1 MDKDCLEGGVEGV
14 AEPSGRKGKEMEGG
28 TWQVR
33 RGQGTHWGKA
43 ISEEEGMG
51 NWECFSAGPVS
62 PYSQPFLAGTCSFP
76 HSLVAEG
83 SDKTLSFSWGVFWFC
98 RDKFIL

>member
-33 RGQGTHWGKA
+33 RGQGTHQGKGC
-43 ISEEEGMG
+43 IRGG
-51 NWECFSAGPVS
+51 RNGK
-62 PYSQPFLAGTCSFP
+62 L
-76 HSLVAEG
+76 
-83 SDKTLSFSWGVFWFC
+83 
-98 RDKFIL
+98 